1 MEKDVKLLS
10 GSDLRGVAIDMG
22 KGVTL
27 GPEEARSAAYAFAGF
42 LKARTGKEEP
52 LVALGRDPRLTG
64 EALLRAAAEG
74 LRAAGAR
81 AVDFGLCATP
91 AMFEAVLALPS
102 DGAIMITA
110 SHLPYERNGM
120 KFVTKDGGLEHE
132 EVEAIARAM
141 RPVPPCDAG
150 DLPKVDFLSQYAAR
164 LVDFVRA
171 RAGRGDRPLAGRR
184 IAVDA
189 GNGSGGFFARLV
201 LEPLGADTSGSQFLE
216 PDGRFPNHIPN
227 PEDGAAMEAACRM
240 VRGSGADAGVILDA
254 DCDRAAIV
262 GKGGAPMNRNRL
274 LALLAAIVLEEHP
287 GATIVTDSV
296 TSAGLTRF
304 IERKGGV
311 HLRYKRGYKNVID
324 KAKELCAAGV
334 TCPLAV
340 ETSGHCAFAD
350 NHFLDD
356 GAYMAA
362 RLLALLADG
371 EDLEGKIAELE
382 EPAEEKEI
390 RLAITAADFRAAG
403 EAVLA
408 RVREGIE
415 KRSDWGASR
424 DYEGVRANV
433 RLPGGQGLIL
443 ARLSVHDPVLPINFE
458 SDVPGGV
465 QLLARQLLEQIEGAP
480 GVDLAPLI
488 ALAAP
493 QGAGSIDKRNC

>member
-1 MEKDVKLLS
+1 MEKDLKLVS
-10 GSDLRGVAIDMG
+10 GSDLRGVAVDLG
-22 KGVTL
+22 SGVTL
-27 GPEEARSAAYAFAGF
+27 GPDQARSAAYAFAEF
-42 LKARTGKEEP
+42 LKKRTGQSSP

-64 EALLRAAAEG
+64 EALLHAA
-74 LRAAGAR
+74 AAGAR

-110 SHLPYERNGM
+110 SHLPFERNGM

-132 EVEAIARAM
+132 EVADLARAM
-141 RPVPPCDAG
+141 QPVAPCAVG
-150 DLPKVDFLSQYAAR
+150 DLPKANFLAQYAAH
-164 LVDFVRA
+164 LTEFVRA
-171 RAGRGDRPLAGRR
+171 RAGRGDKPLAGRK

-189 GNGSGGFFARLV
+189 GNGSGGFFAKLV
-201 LEPLGADTSGSQFLE
+201 LEPLGADTAGSQFLE

-324 KAKELCAAGV
+324 KAKELCAQGV
-334 TCPLAV
+334 DCPLAV

-371 EDLEGKIAELE
+371 EDLEGKIADLE
-382 EPAEEKEI
+382 EPAEEAEV
-390 RLAITAADFRAAG
+390 RLKIAAEDFRAAG
-403 EAVLA
+403 EAVLQ
-408 RVREGIE
+408 RVRAGIGQ
-415 KRSDWGASR
+415 RPDWGANR
-424 DYEGVRANV
+424 DYEGVRATV
-433 RLPGGQGLIL
+433 RLPGGGEGLIL
-443 ARLSVHDPVLPINFE
+443 VRLSVHDPVLPINFE
-458 SDVPGGV
+458 SDAPRGV
-465 QLLARQLLEQIEGAP
+465 KILAQQLLEQIQGAQ
-480 GVDLAPLI
+480 GVDLAPLA

-493 QGAGSIDKRNC
+493 

>member
-1 MEKDVKLLS
+1 MEKDLKLVS
-10 GSDLRGVAIDMG
+10 GSDLRGVAVDVG
-22 KGVTL
+22 SGVTL
-27 GPEEARSAAYAFAGF
+27 GPDQARSAAYAFAEF
-42 LKARTGKEEP
+42 LKTRTGQSRP

-74 LRAAGAR
+74 LCAAGAR

-132 EVEAIARAM
+132 EVADLARAM
-141 RPVPPCDAG
+141 QPVAPCAVG
-150 DLPKVDFLSQYAAR
+150 DLPKVEFLAQYAAR
-164 LVDFVRA
+164 LADFVRA
-171 RAGRGDRPLAGRR
+171 RAGRGDKPLAGRR

-189 GNGSGGFFARLV
+189 GNGSGGFFAKLV

-227 PEDGAAMEAACRM
+227 PEDAAAMEAACRM
-240 VRGSGADAGVILDA
+240 VRDSGADAGVILDA

-324 KAKELCAAGV
+324 KAKELCAQGV
-334 TCPLAV
+334 DCPLAV

-371 EDLEGKIAELE
+371 EDLEGKIADLE
-382 EPAEEKEI
+382 EPAEEAEV
-390 RLAITAADFRAAG
+390 RLKITAEDFRAAG
-403 EAVLA
+403 EAVLE
-408 RVREGIE
+408 RVRAAIG
-415 KRSDWGASR
+415 RRPDWGANR
-424 DYEGVRANV
+424 DYEGVRATV
-433 RLPGGQGLIL
+433 RLPGGGEGLIL
-443 ARLSVHDPVLPINFE
+443 ARLSVHDPVLPVNFE
-458 SDVPGGV
+458 SDAPGGV
-465 QLLARQLLEQIEGAP
+465 KILAQQLLEQIRDAQ
-480 GVDLAPLI
+480 GVDLAPLA
-488 ALAAP
+488 ALAA
-493 QGAGSIDKRNC
+493 R

>member
-1 MEKDVKLLS
+1 MEKDLKLVS
-10 GSDLRGVAIDMG
+10 GSDLRGVAVDVG
-22 KGVTL
+22 SGVTL
-27 GPEEARSAAYAFAGF
+27 GPDQARSAAYAFAEF
-42 LKARTGKEEP
+42 LKTRTGQSRP

-74 LRAAGAR
+74 LCAAGAR

-132 EVEAIARAM
+132 EVADLARAM
-141 RPVPPCDAG
+141 QPVAPCAVG
-150 DLPKVDFLSQYAAR
+150 DLPKVEFLAQYAAR
-164 LVDFVRA
+164 LADFVRA
-171 RAGRGDRPLAGRR
+171 RAGRGDKPLAGRK

-189 GNGSGGFFARLV
+189 GNGSGGFFAKLV

-227 PEDGAAMEAACRM
+227 PEDAAAMEAACRM
-240 VRGSGADAGVILDA
+240 VRDSGADAGVILDA

-324 KAKELCAAGV
+324 KAKELCAQGV
-334 TCPLAV
+334 DCPLAV

-371 EDLEGKIAELE
+371 EDLEGKIADLE
-382 EPAEEKEI
+382 EPAEEAEV
-390 RLAITAADFRAAG
+390 RLKITAEDFRAAG
-403 EAVLA
+403 EAVLE
-408 RVREGIE
+408 RVRAGIGQ
-415 KRSDWGASR
+415 RPDWGANR
-424 DYEGVRANV
+424 DYEGVRATV
-433 RLPGGQGLIL
+433 RLPGGGEGLIL
-443 ARLSVHDPVLPINFE
+443 ARLSVHDPVLPVNFE
-458 SDVPGGV
+458 SDAPGGV
-465 QLLARQLLEQIEGAP
+465 KILAQQLLEQIQGAQ
-480 GVDLAPLI
+480 GVDLAPLA

-493 QGAGSIDKRNC
+493 

>member
-1 MEKDVKLLS
+1 MEKDLKLVS
-10 GSDLRGVAIDMG
+10 GSDLRGVAVDLGSGI
-22 KGVTL
+22 TL
-27 GPEEARSAAYAFAGF
+27 GPDQARSAAYAFAEF
-42 LKARTGKEEP
+42 LKKRTGQSSP

-64 EALLRAAAEG
+64 EALLHAAAEG
-74 LRAAGAR
+74 LCAAGAR

-110 SHLPYERNGM
+110 SHLPFERNGM

-132 EVEAIARAM
+132 EVADLARAM
-141 RPVPPCDAG
+141 QPVAPCAVG
-150 DLPKVDFLSQYAAR
+150 DLPKVDFLAQYAAR
-164 LVDFVRA
+164 LADFVRA
-171 RAGRGDRPLAGRR
+171 RAGRGDKPLAGRK

-189 GNGSGGFFARLV
+189 GNGSGGFFAKLV
-201 LEPLGADTSGSQFLE
+201 LEPLGADTAGSQFLE

-240 VRGSGADAGVILDA
+240 VRDSGADAGVILDA

-324 KAKELCAAGV
+324 KAKELCAQGV
-334 TCPLAV
+334 DCPLAV

-371 EDLEGKIAELE
+371 EDLEGKIADLE
-382 EPAEEKEI
+382 EPAEEAEV
-390 RLAITAADFRAAG
+390 RLKIAAEDFRAAG
-403 EAVLA
+403 EAVLQ
-408 RVREGIE
+408 RVRAGISQ
-415 KRSDWGASR
+415 RPDWGANR
-424 DYEGVRANV
+424 DYEGVRATV
-433 RLPGGQGLIL
+433 RLPGGGEGLIL
-443 ARLSVHDPVLPINFE
+443 VRLSVHDPVLPINFE
-458 SDVPGGV
+458 SDAPGGV
-465 QLLARQLLEQIEGAP
+465 KILAQQLLEQIQGAQ
-480 GVDLAPLI
+480 GVDLAPLA

-493 QGAGSIDKRNC
+493 

>member
-1 MEKDVKLLS
+1 MEKDLKLVS
-10 GSDLRGVAIDMG
+10 GSDLRGVAVDLG
-22 KGVTL
+22 SGVTL
-27 GPEEARSAAYAFAGF
+27 GPDQARSAAYAFAEF
-42 LKARTGKEEP
+42 LKKRTGQSSP

-64 EALLRAAAEG
+64 EALLHAADEG
-74 LRAAGAR
+74 LCAAGAR

-132 EVEAIARAM
+132 EVADLARAM
-141 RPVPPCDAG
+141 QPVAPCAVG
-150 DLPKVDFLSQYAAR
+150 DLPKVDFLAQYAAR
-164 LVDFVRA
+164 LADFVRA
-171 RAGRGDRPLAGRR
+171 RAGRGDKPLAGRK

-189 GNGSGGFFARLV
+189 GNGSGGFFAKIV
-201 LEPLGADTSGSQFLE
+201 LEPLGADTAGSQFLE

-311 HLRYKRGYKNVID
+311 HLRYKRGYKNVINE
-324 KAKELCAAGV
+324 ALRLNAEGV
-334 TCPLAV
+334 NCPLAI
-340 ETSGHCAFAD
+340 ETSGHAALRE

-356 GAYMAA
+356 GAYLVTKIIIKPA
-362 RLLALLADG
+362 RLDRKG
-371 EDLEGKIAELE
+371 
-382 EPAEEKEI
+382 
-390 RLAITAADFRAAG
+390 AA
-403 EAVLA
+403 
-408 RVREGIE
+408 
-415 KRSDWGASR
+415 
-424 DYEGVRANV
+424 
-433 RLPGGQGLIL
+433 
-443 ARLSVHDPVLPINFE
+443 
-458 SDVPGGV
+458 
-465 QLLARQLLEQIEGAP
+465 
-480 GVDLAPLI
+480 
-488 ALAAP
+488 
-493 QGAGSIDKRNC
+493 

>member
-1 MEKDVKLLS
+1 MEKDLKLVS
-10 GSDLRGVAIDMG
+10 GSDLRGVAVDLG
-22 KGVTL
+22 SGVTL
-27 GPEEARSAAYAFAGF
+27 GPDQARSAAYAFAEF
-42 LKARTGKEEP
+42 LKKRTGQSSP

-64 EALLRAAAEG
+64 EALLHAAAEG
-74 LRAAGAR
+74 LCAAGAR

-132 EVEAIARAM
+132 EVADLARAM
-141 RPVPPCDAG
+141 QPVAPCAVG
-150 DLPKVDFLSQYAAR
+150 DLPKVDFLAQYAAR
-164 LVDFVRA
+164 LADFVRA
-171 RAGRGDRPLAGRR
+171 RAGRGDKPLAGRK

-189 GNGSGGFFARLV
+189 GNGSGGFFAKLV
-201 LEPLGADTSGSQFLE
+201 LEPLGADTAGSQFLE

-324 KAKELCAAGV
+324 KAKELCAQGV
-334 TCPLAV
+334 DCPLAV

-356 GAYMAA
+356 GAYLATKILIKLAQLRAKGQTPDDLIAA
-362 RLLALLADG
+362 LQ
-371 EDLEGKIAELE
+371 
-382 EPAEEKEI
+382 EPAESREL
-390 RLAITAADFRAAG
+390 RFGITDPQFREAG
-403 EAVLA
+403 A
-408 RVREGIE
+408 RVLTQFEAFAKESGWRVADD
-415 KRSDWGASR
+415 SV
-424 DYEGVRANV
+424 EGVRV
-433 RLPGGQGLIL
+433 SFSEKQGDGWALL
-443 ARLSVHDPVLPINFE
+443 RVSVHDPVMPLNVE
-458 SDVPGGV
+458 SNRPGGCEEI
-465 QLLARQLLEQIEGAP
+465 LAQIRPWIEAQP
-480 GVDLAPLI
+480 CLR
-488 ALAAP
+488 
-493 QGAGSIDKRNC
+493 AGKES

>member
-1 MEKDVKLLS
+1 M
-10 GSDLRGVAIDMG
+10 
-22 KGVTL
+22 
-27 GPEEARSAAYAFAGF
+27 
-42 LKARTGKEEP
+42 
-52 LVALGRDPRLTG
+52 
-64 EALLRAAAEG
+64 
-74 LRAAGAR
+74 
-81 AVDFGLCATP
+81 
-91 AMFEAVLALPS
+91 
-102 DGAIMITA
+102 
-110 SHLPYERNGM
+110 
-120 KFVTKDGGLEHE
+120 
-132 EVEAIARAM
+132 
-141 RPVPPCDAG
+141 
-150 DLPKVDFLSQYAAR
+150 
-164 LVDFVRA
+164 RA
-171 RAGRGDRPLAGRR
+171 RAGRGDKPLAGRK

-189 GNGSGGFFARLV
+189 GNGSGGFFAKLV
-201 LEPLGADTSGSQFLE
+201 LEPLGADTAGSQFLE

-324 KAKELCAAGV
+324 KAKELCAQGV
-334 TCPLAV
+334 DCPLAV

-371 EDLEGKIAELE
+371 EDLEGKIADLE
-382 EPAEEKEI
+382 EPAEEAEV
-390 RLAITAADFRAAG
+390 RLKIAAEDFRAAG
-403 EAVLA
+403 EAVLQ
-408 RVREGIE
+408 RVRAAIGQ
-415 KRSDWGASR
+415 RPDWGANH
-424 DYEGVRANV
+424 DYEGVRATV
-433 RLPGGQGLIL
+433 RLPGGGEGLIL
-443 ARLSVHDPVLPINFE
+443 VRLSVHDPVLPINFE
-458 SDVPGGV
+458 SDAPGGV
-465 QLLARQLLEQIEGAP
+465 KILAQQLLEQIQGAQ
-480 GVDLAPLI
+480 GVDLAPLA

-493 QGAGSIDKRNC
+493 

>member
-1 MEKDVKLLS
+1 MEKDLKLVS
-10 GSDLRGVAIDMG
+10 GSDLRGVAVDLGSGI
-22 KGVTL
+22 TL
-27 GPEEARSAAYAFAGF
+27 GPDQARSAAYAFAEF
-42 LKARTGKEEP
+42 LKTRTGQSSP

-64 EALLRAAAEG
+64 EALLHAAAEG
-74 LRAAGAR
+74 LCAAGAR

-132 EVEAIARAM
+132 EVADLARAM
-141 RPVPPCDAG
+141 QPVAPCAVG
-150 DLPKVDFLSQYAAR
+150 DLQKVDFLAQYAAH
-164 LVDFVRA
+164 LADFVRA
-171 RAGRGDRPLAGRR
+171 RAGRGDKPLAGRK

-189 GNGSGGFFARLV
+189 GNGSGGFFAKLV
-201 LEPLGADTSGSQFLE
+201 LEPLGADTAGSQFLE

-240 VRGSGADAGVILDA
+240 VRDSDADAGVILDA

-324 KAKELCAAGV
+324 KAKELCAQGV
-334 TCPLAV
+334 DCPLAV

-371 EDLEGKIAELE
+371 EDLEGKIADLE
-382 EPAEEKEI
+382 EPVEEAEV
-390 RLAITAADFRAAG
+390 RLKIAAEDFRAAG
-403 EAVLA
+403 EAVLG
-408 RVREGIE
+408 RVRAGIGQ
-415 KRSDWGASR
+415 RPDWGANR
-424 DYEGVRANV
+424 DYEGVRATV
-433 RLPGGQGLIL
+433 RLPGGGEGLIL
-443 ARLSVHDPVLPINFE
+443 VRLSVHDPVLPVNFE
-458 SDVPGGV
+458 SDAPGGV
-465 QLLARQLLEQIEGAP
+465 KILAQQLLEQIQGAQ
-480 GVDLAPLI
+480 GVDLAPLA

-493 QGAGSIDKRNC
+493 